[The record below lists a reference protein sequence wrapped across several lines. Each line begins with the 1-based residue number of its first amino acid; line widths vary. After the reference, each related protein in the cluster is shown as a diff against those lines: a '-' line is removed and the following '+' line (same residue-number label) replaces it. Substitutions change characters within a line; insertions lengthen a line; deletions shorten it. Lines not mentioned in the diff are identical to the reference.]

1 MEELITAGYLNWE
14 IVRPGRL
21 VDDPF
26 AGNYRVLDRLTEGMK
41 IGKISRADVA
51 HYLVEQ
57 AENFTRPRQYVSLS
71 W

>member
-1 MEELITAGYLNWE
+1 MEKRISEGYKNWE

-26 AGNYRVLDRLTEGMK
+26 TGKYHVLNQLTKGMN

-51 HYLVEQ
+51 HFLVAQ
-57 AENFTRPRQYVSLS
+57 AENFTMPNQYVSLT